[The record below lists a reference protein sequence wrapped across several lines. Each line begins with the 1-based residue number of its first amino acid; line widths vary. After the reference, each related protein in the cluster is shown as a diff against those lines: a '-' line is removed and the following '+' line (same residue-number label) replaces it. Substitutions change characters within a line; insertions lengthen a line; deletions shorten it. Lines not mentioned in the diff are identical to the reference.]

1 MMNTN
6 LHDIQSDIQR
16 VASQQS
22 QIQAQTIQAQ
32 QLMHAQQIA
41 NILSQQ
47 QQQQYGSQ
55 HNINTS
61 GYRPLNTSFG
71 SSPHLSQ
78 SPQYNTR
85 PPSRD
90 QHMQN
95 IQYVNEQGQYI
106 QTNQQQQQ
114 PSYPGN
120 HHPIYARENSQTQLI
135 QNNNQFVNQQYQ
147 YHNQDSNHYRDPYGY
162 QQQQQ
167 SQEPITQGNNTFYLH
182 DQQQQSAPPQ
192 PTQRRTWAQ
201 SAQMQQQRQLQQQ
214 QQSEQ
219 PEMTTWSTQNKIDS
233 RTWKSPS
240 NSNSSND
247 SGKGSGGFMLHQN
260 GGSSDYTNPEQSY
273 QNLFP
278 VHANSPQHRQQHRQ
292 ISQIMSNE
300 YNRVDNRMQMTPPDD
315 AMAPQSISFI
325 ADDDG
330 GEVDEIPVNHTKP
343 VVRPRTAPF
352 NQHQQH
358 QEREGTPP
366 HNTKLELNLAKL
378 NITSG
383 NRTYR
388 IPSPTRPS
396 INPNSFQVRKHI

>member
-16 VASQQS
+16 LASQQN

-47 QQQQYGSQ
+47 QYGSQ
-55 HNINTS
+55 HNINTT
-61 GYRPLNTSFG
+61 GYRPLNSSFG

-90 QHMQN
+90 QHIQN

-106 QTNQQQQQ
+106 QANQPQYSYPVVQQQ
-114 PSYPGN
+114 PQGN
-120 HHPIYARENSQTQLI
+120 HPLYARENSQTQLI
-135 QNNNQFVNQQYQ
+135 QNNQFSNQYQQY
-147 YHNQDSNHYRDPYGY
+147 HQDSNHYRDPYGY
-162 QQQQQ
+162 QQDQQPPQ
-167 SQEPITQGNNTFYLH
+167 VNNNTFYLH
-182 DQQQQSAPPQ
+182 DQQQSAPPQ

-201 SAQMQQQRQLQQQ
+201 SAQMQQQRQQQQ
-214 QQSEQ
+214 QEQ
-219 PEMTTWSTQNKIDS
+219 PEMTTWSTQNNKIDS

-240 NSNSSND
+240 NSSSND
-247 SGKGSGGFMLHQN
+247 SGKSSGGFMLHQN
-260 GGSSDYTNPEQSY
+260 GGSTEYTNPEQSY
-273 QNLFP
+273 QTLFP
-278 VHANSPQHRQQHRQ
+278 VHANSPQHRQHRQ

-330 GEVDEIPVNHTKP
+330 GEVDEIQVNNHTKP
-343 VVRPRTAPF
+343 MVRPRTAPF
-352 NQHQQH
+352 NQHQLHDQ
-358 QEREGTPP
+358 REGTPP
-366 HNTKLELNLAKL
+366 HSTKLELNLAKL

-388 IPSPTRPS
+388 IPSPTRPA
-396 INPNSFQVRKHI
+396 INPNSFQVRNSFLIAFELN

>member
-1 MMNTN
+1 MFFFGLQQSIAMMNTN

-16 VASQQS
+16 LASQQN

-47 QQQQYGSQ
+47 QYGSQ
-55 HNINTS
+55 HNISTA
-61 GYRPLNTSFG
+61 GYRPLNSSFG

-90 QHMQN
+90 QHIQS

-106 QTNQQQQQ
+106 QPNQPQSSYPVVQQQQQ
-114 PSYPGN
+114 QGN
-120 HHPIYARENSQTQLI
+120 HPLYARENSQTQLS
-135 QNNNQFVNQQYQ
+135 QNNQFSNHYQQYQ
-147 YHNQDSNHYRDPYGY
+147 QDSNHYRDPYGY
-162 QQQQQ
+162 QQEQPTQTQQV
-167 SQEPITQGNNTFYLH
+167 NNTFYLH
-182 DQQQQSAPPQ
+182 DQQQSAPPQ

-201 SAQMQQQRQLQQQ
+201 SAQMQQQQRQQQ
-214 QQSEQ
+214 LSEQ
-219 PEMTTWSTQNKIDS
+219 PEMTTWSTQNKIDT

-240 NSNSSND
+240 NSSSND

-260 GGSSDYTNPEQSY
+260 GGSTDYTNPEQSY
-273 QNLFP
+273 QTLFP
-278 VHANSPQHRQQHRQ
+278 VHANSPQHRQHRQ

-325 ADDDG
+325 ADEDG
-330 GEVDEIPVNHTKP
+330 KEVDEIPINHAKP
-343 VVRPRTAPF
+343 VIRPRTAPF
-352 NQHQQH
+352 NQHQIQD
-358 QEREGTPP
+358 QRESTPP
-366 HNTKLELNLAKL
+366 HSTKLELNLAKL

-388 IPSPTRPS
+388 IPSPTRPA
-396 INPNSFQVRKHI
+396 INPNSFQV